1 MKPQGS
7 KDTAHSSSQT
17 PEGARVNETLE
28 NLPTNLE
35 KLGFEKARNIPFS
48 HEELENIIT
57 DLERDLADGNW
68 VKDNPH
74 YAKLD
79 LKMMPALVNKAN
91 HKHPSMN
98 LKLAMTPEELTSSI
112 KEAIDSGIQS
122 SRYIVGLKDGGLHF
136 AVLDHRTI
144 GDQTSLILFEPA
156 NIDAVMSSLLAI
168 RTQIAIQKQQLPHCH
183 SSVVEMNI
191 QESHTE
197 CGMFSLV
204 LAKKLH
210 IESDKLTRIHQ
221 DNISGVLCTPDTPL
235 LSDKADPYLPPSF
248 YKHTQGARRLREYVR
263 SNPEAKHK
271 QINKK
276 NETLLERFE
285 RNLVET
291 GEKAVSVSLHRKRVS
306 EYKSLTM

>member
-17 PEGARVNETLE
+17 PEGACAKESLE
-28 NLPTNLE
+28 NLSANLE
-35 KLGFEKARNIPFS
+35 KFSLEKEKNIPFS
-48 HEELENIIT
+48 HEELENIIA
-57 DLERDLADGNW
+57 DLERDLADGSW
-68 VKDNPH
+68 VRDNPH
-74 YAKLD
+74 YVKSD

-91 HKHPSMN
+91 HKHPGMN
-98 LKLAMTPEELTSSI
+98 LKLAMTPEELSLSI
-112 KEAIDSGIQS
+112 KEAIDAGIQS
-122 SRYIVGLKDGGLHF
+122 SRYIVGIKDGGLHF

-144 GDQTSLILFEPA
+144 GNQTSLILFEPA

-183 SSVVEMNI
+183 SSTVEMNI

-197 CGMFSLV
+197 CGIFSLA

-210 IESDKLTRIHQ
+210 TESDKLTRMHQ

-235 LSDKADPYLPPSF
+235 PSDKVDPYLPPKF
-248 YKHTQGARRLREYVR
+248 YKHTQGTRRLREYVR
-263 SNPEAKHK
+263 SNPEAEHK
-271 QINKK
+271 KVNKK
-276 NETLLERFE
+276 DETLLERFE

-291 GEKAVSVSLHRKRVS
+291 EGKAVSVSLHRKRVS